1 MNNDGEAPKLA
12 PAEYSGVIEDTAEFQ
27 AFVDRTKGLDYAIDT
42 EFHRERSYFPRVA
55 LIQIN
60 NGSEIVLIDPLAVSP
75 EPLADLL
82 RSDGVAVLHASS
94 QDLEVFQHWA
104 GELPREIFDTQL
116 AAGFT
121 GMSTPSLAALHDRV
135 LRISLPKTSRLTDWL
150 ARPLTTDQLD
160 YAASDVLHLL
170 ELRDRLVEDL
180 TERGRLQWAKDEFE
194 GVRTVPRGQ
203 RDPDEA
209 WRRIKAVRQ
218 LKGPSL
224 GAARALAAWRENRA
238 ADLDQPVRFILSDL
252 ALVGIAQRRPTTAD
266 QLRQVRGVDDRLA
279 KGDTGETILRLV
291 AEGQE
296 LPPLPRQ
303 NRRRNEPRPDLR
315 PGVALVAAW
324 VAQISRELELDST
337 LLGTRSDI
345 EALVRGDDDARLNT
359 GWRAELAGEPI
370 RRLMSGEA
378 AVAFDGDGGL
388 VLEERS
394 RIRVPIA
401 TSAPTSEQE

>member
-1 MNNDGEAPKLA
+1 MESDPKERTEALQQFGE
-12 PAEYSGVIEDTAEFQ
+12 VIESTEEFQ
-27 AFVDRTKGLDYAIDT
+27 AFVDRTRGKDYAIDT

-60 NGSEIVLIDPLAVSP
+60 NGNEIALIDPLAVDP

-82 RSDGVAVLHASS
+82 LSDGVAVVHAAS

-104 GELPREIFDTQL
+104 GVVPREIFDTQL

-135 LRISLPKTSRLTDWL
+135 LHISLPKTSRLTDWL
-150 ARPLTTDQLD
+150 ARPLSAEQLD

-170 ELRDRLVEDL
+170 ELRDRLVEEL
-180 TERGRLQWAKDEFE
+180 TARGRLQWAMDECE
-194 GVRTVPRGQ
+194 QVRTTPRGQ
-203 RDPDEA
+203 RDPDDA

-224 GAARALAAWRENRA
+224 GAARALAAWRETRA

-252 ALVGIAQRRPTTAD
+252 ALVGIAQRRPKTAE

-279 KGDTGETILRLV
+279 RSDGGETILRLV
-291 AEGQE
+291 EEGQK
-296 LPPLPRQ
+296 LPPLPQ
-303 NRRRNEPRPDLR
+303 QRRSRNEPRPDLR

-324 VAQISRELELDST
+324 IAQISRELELDST

-345 EALVRGDDDARLNT
+345 EALVRGDEDARLNT

-370 RRLMSGEA
+370 RNLMSGDA
-378 AVAFDGDGGL
+378 ALAFDGDGGL

-394 RIRVPIA
+394 RVRVPIR
-401 TSAPTSEQE
+401 SADTPNS

>member
-1 MNNDGEAPKLA
+1 M
-12 PAEYSGVIEDTAEFQ
+12 IESTAEFQ
-27 AFVDRTKGLDYAIDT
+27 AFVDRTKGSDYAIDT

-60 NGSEIVLIDPLAVSP
+60 NGSEIALIDPLAV
-75 EPLADLL
+75 EPDPLSELL
-82 RSDGVAVLHASS
+82 VSDGVAVVHAAS

-104 GELPREIFDTQL
+104 GVVPREIFDTQL
-116 AAGFT
+116 AAGFM

-135 LRISLPKTSRLTDWL
+135 LHISLPKTSRLTDWL
-150 ARPLTTDQLD
+150 ARPLSEDQLD

-170 ELRDRLVEDL
+170 DLRDRLVEEL
-180 TERGRLQWAKDEFE
+180 EARGRLQWAKDECE
-194 GVRTVPRGQ
+194 QARITPRGQ
-203 RDPDEA
+203 RDPDDA

-218 LKGPSL
+218 LKGSSL
-224 GAARALAAWRENRA
+224 GAARALAAWRESKA
-238 ADLDQPVRFILSDL
+238 AALDQPVRFILSDL
-252 ALVGIAQRRPTTAD
+252 ALVGISQRKPKTVD

-279 KGDTGETILRLV
+279 RGDGGETILRLV
-291 AEGQE
+291 AEGAE

-303 NRRRNEPRPDLR
+303 NRERNQPRPDLR

-324 VAQISRELELDST
+324 VAQLSRELEIDST

-345 EALVRGDDDARLNT
+345 EALVRGDEDARLNF

-370 RRLMSGEA
+370 RRLMSGEVA
-378 AVAFDGDGGL
+378 LAFDGDGGL

-394 RIRVPIA
+394 GIA
-401 TSAPTSEQE
+401 VEVRGGSEMDS

>member
-1 MNNDGEAPKLA
+1 MSSEEQAPTPGLQH
-12 PAEYSGVIEDTAEFQ
+12 SGKVIESTEEFQ
-27 AFVDRTKGLDYAIDT
+27 AFVDRTKGSDYAIDT

-60 NGSEIVLIDPLAVSP
+60 NGSEIALIDPLAVGP
-75 EPLADLL
+75 EPLAELL
-82 RSDGVAVLHASS
+82 ESDGVAVVHAAS

-104 GELPREIFDTQL
+104 GTIPRKIFDTQL

-135 LRISLPKTSRLTDWL
+135 LHISLPKTSRLTDWL
-150 ARPLTTDQLD
+150 ARPLTSDQLD

-170 ELRDRLVEDL
+170 ELRDRLVADL
-180 TERGRLQWAKDEFE
+180 ESRGRLQWAEDECE
-194 GVRTVPRGQ
+194 QVRVIPRGQ

-224 GAARALAAWRENRA
+224 GAARSLAAWRENKA

-252 ALVGIAQRRPTTAD
+252 ALVGIAQRRPTTAE
-266 QLRQVRGVDDRLA
+266 QLRKVRGVDDRLA
-279 KGDTGETILRLV
+279 RGDGGELILRLV
-291 AEGQE
+291 RQGSE

-303 NRRRNEPRPDLR
+303 SRSGGGPRPDLR

-324 VAQISRELELDST
+324 VAQISRELEIDSS

-345 EALVRGDDDARLNT
+345 EALVRGDADARLSV

-370 RRLMSGEA
+370 RRLMSGDA
-378 AVAFDGDGGL
+378 ALAFDGDGGL
-388 VLEERS
+388 SLEERS
-394 RIRVPIA
+394 GIPFQGK
-401 TSAPTSEQE
+401 SAGLDSGS

>member
-1 MNNDGEAPKLA
+1 MTEQNFSVITDDAAFESFVEASL
-12 PAEYSGVIEDTAEFQ
+12 GVEA
-27 AFVDRTKGLDYAIDT
+27 YAIDT

-60 NGSEIVLIDPLAVSP
+60 NGSEIVLIDPFEVDP
-75 EPLADLL
+75 GPLKTLL
-82 RSDGVAVLHASS
+82 ESDSVAVLHAAT

-104 GELPREIFDTQL
+104 NATPKKIFDTQL

-121 GMSTPSLAALHDRV
+121 GLSTPSLASLHDKV

-150 ARPLTTDQLD
+150 ARPLTEDQLN
-160 YAASDVLHLL
+160 YAASDVEHLL
-170 ELRDRLVEDL
+170 ELYDRIRADLV
-180 TERGRLQWAKDEFE
+180 ERGRLEWAEKECE
-194 GVRTVPRGQ
+194 ELLNIPRGQ

-224 GAARALAAWRENRA
+224 GAARSIAAWREKRA
-238 ADLDQPVRFILSDL
+238 AEMDQPVRFILSDL
-252 ALVGIAQRRPTTAD
+252 ALVGIAQRRPKTRE
-266 QLRQVRGVDDRLA
+266 QLRAVRGVDDRLGRGDM
-279 KGDTGETILRLV
+279 GDTILELV
-291 AEGQE
+291 ACGTKM
-296 LPPLPRQ
+296 PPPTRSGTA
-303 NRRRNEPRPDLR
+303 RREPRPDLR
-315 PGVALVAAW
+315 PAVALVAAW
-324 VAQISRELELDST
+324 VAQIARELSIDPA
-337 LLGTRSDI
+337 LLGTRADI
-345 EALVRGDDDARLNT
+345 EALVRGDEDARLSV

-394 RIRVPIA
+394 GIVVPGPR
-401 TSAPTSEQE
+401 S